1 MKILWV
7 VNHQMLDVAK
17 KTGKPIPQSGSWLI
31 RSSKE
36 LSYKE
41 NINLYIVCPTK
52 DKLQQLK
59 INKITYILLPV
70 SYYDMMIYPTNKIKI
85 KIDQIID
92 NLKPDIIHL
101 QGSEFA
107 FGLAFIQQNK
117 VPTVLSI
124 QGLISEITKNNYA
137 FCGMGKIDVFTFII
151 EKLKH
156 YRNKKRAKAEILQL
170 KNVKYRIG
178 RTLWDEC
185 HSFFYNPHGN
195 YFFLQEIIRESFL
208 KNMWSIENIEPYTI
222 FCGGGYASP
231 LKGAHRIILAVSML
245 IQEFPRI
252 KLRIPGPNP
261 FKSNQIIGYSRY
273 IKKLIIDLEMEKH
286 VQFIDKLNEIE
297 MMMEFKKCH
306 IYVMGS
312 SIENS
317 SNTLGEAMCM
327 GVPIIVPFVGGIP
340 SLVTDEHEA
349 LYYRFEDIA
358 QMAWQIRRIL
368 LDRSLA
374 VKLGVNA
381 RKKAEKTYV
390 SDAITNRLVEI
401 YKEIINTHNVQG
413 EFYETVD

>member
-1 MKILWV
+1 MKVLWV
-7 VNHQMLDVAK
+7 VNHQMADIAK
-17 KTGKPIPQSGSWLI
+17 KTGKPIPLSGSWLI

-36 LSYKE
+36 LSCKE
-41 NINLYIVCPTK
+41 NINLYIVCPTE
-52 DKLQQLK
+52 DKLLQ
-59 INKITYILLPV
+59 IEIDKITYILLPI
-70 SYYDMMIYPTNKIKI
+70 SNYDMIIYPTNKLQVKVN
-85 KIDQIID
+85 QIID
-92 NLKPDIIHL
+92 TLKPDIIHL

-107 FGLAFIQQNK
+107 FGLAFIRQNK
-117 VPTVLSI
+117 IPTVLSI
-124 QGLISEITKNNYA
+124 QGLISEITKHNYELG
-137 FCGMGKIDVFTFII
+137 GMKKIDIITLII

-156 YRNKKRAKAEILQL
+156 YRNRKRAKAEVIQL
-170 KNVKYRIG
+170 KKVKYRIG

-185 HSFFYNPHGN
+185 HSFFHNPYGN
-195 YFFLQEIIRESFL
+195 YFFLQEIIRKSFL
-208 KNMWSIENIEPYTI
+208 ENMWSFDKIETYTI

-231 LKGAHRIILAVSML
+231 LKGVHCIILAVSML
-245 IQEFPRI
+245 IKEFPRI
-252 KLRIPGPNP
+252 KLKIAGENP
-261 FKSNQIIGYSRY
+261 FKSNQKLGYPQY
-273 IKKLIIDLEMEKH
+273 IKKLIIRTEMEDY
-286 VQFIDKLNEIE
+286 VQFTGKLNEVE

-327 GVPIIVPFVGGIP
+327 GVPIVVPFVGGIP

-374 VKLGVNA
+374 EKLSVNA

-390 SDAITNRLVEI
+390 SDAITNRLIDI
-401 YKEIINTHNVQG
+401 YKEIINTHKGQV
-413 EFYETVD
+413 EF